1 MGNQSETLEVLET
14 DLGGRG
20 EKIISEPHVG
30 FLQVGLDASWRF
42 NGHLGTILQN
52 RHRELIAGKTCEP
65 QAEVL
70 VHLYRKRDRFFTW
83 NIKDEKALCPWL
95 V

>member
-30 FLQVGLDASWRF
+30 FL
-42 NGHLGTILQN
+42 
-52 RHRELIAGKTCEP
+52 
-65 QAEVL
+65 
-70 VHLYRKRDRFFTW
+70 
-83 NIKDEKALCPWL
+83 
-95 V
+95 